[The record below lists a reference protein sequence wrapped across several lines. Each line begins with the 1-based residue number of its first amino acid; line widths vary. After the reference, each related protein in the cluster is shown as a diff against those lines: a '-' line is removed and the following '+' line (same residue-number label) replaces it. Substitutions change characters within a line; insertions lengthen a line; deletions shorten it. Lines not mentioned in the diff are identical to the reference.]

1 MLITILTV
9 IYIIICLVLMI
20 SILLQSGQ
28 GGGLGAGFGGAGSA
42 ATEIFGGR
50 GAGSFLS
57 RVSVF
62 AGALYMIL
70 SLGLAYLSSKPQSA
84 LDLSGPDTVQRDQE
98 EEVIEEGTL
107 DIKLSDLKTGKA
119 TGAAT
124 PAAKPS
130 KPVNPGAFTFK
141 PGDKPADTKPVDAN
155 PTDTKTEPP
164 TPGTPGAKPSLG
176 APKLELK
183 LGGDTPATPGLVDP
197 AAQPKLKLGGDDT
210 KLKLKL
216 N

>member
-1 MLITILTV
+1 MLISILTV
-9 IYIIICLVLMI
+9 IYVIVCFTLMI

-57 RVSVF
+57 RVSVVT
-62 AGALYMIL
+62 GALYMCL

-107 DIKLSDLKTGKA
+107 DVKLSDIKTAKTPTVAPKKPA
-119 TGAAT
+119 T
-124 PAAKPS
+124 
-130 KPVNPGAFTFK
+130 PGAFTFQPGTK
-141 PGDKPADTKPVDAN
+141 PADTKPADTKPVDTN
-155 PTDTKTEPP
+155 PTDTKVEPP

-183 LGGDTPATPGLVDP
+183 LGGDATTPGLPDP
-197 AAQPKLKLGGDDT
+197 NAQPKLKLGGDDT
-210 KLKLKL
+210 KLQLKL
-216 N
+216 NP